1 MTLKSSM
8 SLITRA
14 SLAELTAV
22 ARPSLA
28 LPVRLSL
35 LEPVSP
41 RHSSRC
47 AVHLWN
53 TDAEQPSLQCSN
65 HPDPQDRQVR
75 QRSSIVR
82 FGSLRA
88 DRLLERSFVRLL
100 PKRQQMDQLDYLL
113 GNLKWE
119 IQVRK
124 K

>member
-1 MTLKSSM
+1 MTLKSSV
-8 SLITRA
+8 SLISRA

-22 ARPSLA
+22 ALPSLA

-41 RHSSRC
+41 QHSSRC
-47 AVHLWN
+47 AVRLWSI
-53 TDAEQPSLQCSN
+53 DAEQPSLLCSN
-65 HPDPQDRQVR
+65 HPDPQDRQER

-88 DRLLERSFVRLL
+88 DRLLEQSFVHLL
-100 PKRQQMDQLDYLL
+100 SKRQQRDQLDYLL
-113 GNLKWE
+113 GNLEWE